1 MPKPT
6 RVTCHACRAQ
16 LGSVLDDQ
24 LLVWGHE
31 VKHGPRGALT
41 IVCAHCKAERR
52 WEARKAS

>member
-16 LGSVLDDQ
+16 LGSVLNDQ

-31 VKHGPRGALT
+31 IKYGPRGTLT
-41 IVCAHCKAERR
+41 IICTHCKAERR
-52 WEARKAS
+52 